1 MYSKPK
7 VQLHKQKLKKK
18 CLHKHKTNRKSSS
31 EKLPTALPRGGGGG
45 GLIHTAFFSG
55 AKTAKPET
63 TSERLLESL
72 DGINFDKKKK
82 NTSLMRARILYFLSF
97 SSRETELHERIT
109 LAIIHFCC

>member
-1 MYSKPK
+1 MHSKPK

-18 CLHKHKTNRKSSS
+18 CLHKHKMNRKSSS
-31 EKLPTALPRGGGGG
+31 EKLPTALPGGG

-55 AKTAKPET
+55 AETAKPET
-63 TSERLLESL
+63 RSERLLESL
-72 DGINFDKKKK
+72 DGIKFDKKK

-97 SSRETELHERIT
+97 SSRETELHERIA

>member
-1 MYSKPK
+1 MHSKPK

-31 EKLPTALPRGGGGG
+31 EKLPTALPLGGGADSYGV
-45 GLIHTAFFSG
+45 
-55 AKTAKPET
+55 
-63 TSERLLESL
+63 
-72 DGINFDKKKK
+72 NFDKKK

-97 SSRETELHERIT
+97 SSRETELHERIA